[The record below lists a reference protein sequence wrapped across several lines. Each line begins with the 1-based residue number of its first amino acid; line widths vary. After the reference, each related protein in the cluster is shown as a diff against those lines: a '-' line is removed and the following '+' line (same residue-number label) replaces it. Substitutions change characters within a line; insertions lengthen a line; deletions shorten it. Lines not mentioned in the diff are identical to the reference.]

1 MSSQK
6 DEIERLRRI
15 REQQLRAR
23 DPLSKQKKSGQKITT
38 RRRQQRQTF
47 SFRDLLDVPYQVKGA
62 IIGALIGVTFW
73 LALPLVVT
81 ASWTDVAGLLSIL
94 FLTILGVIIGQAID
108 LREEIK
114 DLIE

>member
-15 REQQLRAR
+15 REKQLRAR
-23 DPLSKQKKSGQKITT
+23 DPLAKQKKSSHKVTT

-47 SFRDLLDVPYQVKGA
+47 SFRDLWDVPYQVKGA
-62 IIGALIGVTFW
+62 IIGAALGIALW

-81 ASWTDVAGLLSIL
+81 ASWTGIIGLLSIP
-94 FLTILGVIIGQAID
+94 FLAILGVILGQAID

>member
-23 DPLSKQKKSGQKITT
+23 DPKAKQRKSSRKVAM
-38 RRRQQRQTF
+38 RRHKQRQAFT
-47 SFRDLLDVPYQVKGA
+47 FRDLLDVPYAVKGA
-62 IIGALIGVTFW
+62 IIGALIGILLW
-73 LALPLVVT
+73 LGLPMVVT
-81 ASWTDVAGLLSIL
+81 ASWTDVIGLLSIP
-94 FLTILGVIIGQAID
+94 FLTIIGIIFGQAID

-114 DLIE
+114 DLVE